1 MSEKIKAKIKVSG
14 MHCNHCVEKIKRF
27 VGEVSGVSA
36 VSVDLE
42 QKIVVVDFKSPA
54 TLEAIKEAILD
65 SGFEVEGA

>member
-1 MSEKIKAKIKVSG
+1 MSVEIKVRG

-36 VSVDLE
+36 VRVDLDSG
-42 QKIVVVDFKSPA
+42 IVAVDFESLA

-65 SGFEVEGA
+65 SGFEVESA

>member
-1 MSEKIKAKIKVSG
+1 MTAEIKVRG
-14 MHCNHCVEKIKRF
+14 MHCNHCIEKIKRF
-27 VGEVSGVSA
+27 LSEVSGVSA

-65 SGFEVEGA
+65 SGFEVEDA